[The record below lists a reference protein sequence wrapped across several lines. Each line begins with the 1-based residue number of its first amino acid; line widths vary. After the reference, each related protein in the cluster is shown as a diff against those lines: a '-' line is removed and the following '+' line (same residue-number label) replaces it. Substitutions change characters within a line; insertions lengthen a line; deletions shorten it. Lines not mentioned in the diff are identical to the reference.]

1 MIYVK
6 KKSLIVLLMTLA
18 FLFVAPKAVFA
29 QEKVKVYLFRSDTC
43 PICQQAVA
51 FFNELA
57 SDEEYKDMFELVDF
71 EVSSSKNAKLMDEV
85 SEAMGDG
92 EVNGVPYI
100 VIGDRSF
107 GGYTSSWDE
116 DIKAEIKETY
126 EDESFVDPLKDIVGE
141 TDDSN
146 DTFIIVGVLVVAVV
160 LVGGVIFFA
169 RKGSPSS
176 DEEQEETVLVE
187 EKKEEVKEE
196 IKEEIKDEE
205 VKVKSSS
212 SPKKKTVSKT
222 SSKKATGTKSTTKKT
237 QKRK

>member
-1 MIYVK
+1 MK
-6 KKSLIVLLMTLA
+6 KKSLIVLLLTMA

-43 PICQQAVA
+43 PICQKAVA

-57 SDEEYKDMFELVDF
+57 EDEEYKDMFELVDF
-71 EVSSSKNAKLMDEV
+71 EVSSSKNAKLMNEA

-92 EVNGVPYI
+92 EVSGVPYI

-107 GGYTSSWDE
+107 GGYTSSWDD
-116 DIKAEIKETY
+116 DIKEEIKTTY

-141 TDDSN
+141 TDNSN
-146 DTFIIVGVLVVAVV
+146 DTLITVGVLAVAVV
-160 LVGGVIFFA
+160 LIGGVIFLA
-169 RKGSPSS
+169 RRGSESS
-176 DEEQEETVLVE
+176 LEEEPKEAIVE

-196 IKEEIKDEE
+196 IKEEAKKEDVQE
-205 VKVKSSS
+205 KKPSS
-212 SPKKKTVSKT
+212 KKKTVSKT
-222 SSKKATGTKSTTKKT
+222 SSKKVTGTKSTTKKN

>member
-1 MIYVK
+1 MK
-6 KKSLIVLLMTLA
+6 KKSLIVLLLTMA
-18 FLFVAPKAVFA
+18 FLFVAPKMVFA

-57 SDEEYKDMFELVDF
+57 EDEEYKDMFELVDF
-71 EVSSSKNAKLMDEV
+71 EVSSTKNAKLMDKA

-92 EVNGVPYI
+92 EVSGVPYI

-116 DIKAEIKETY
+116 DIKSEIKDTY

-141 TDDSN
+141 TDNSD
-146 DTFIIVGVLVVAVV
+146 DTLITVSIFAVV
-160 LVGGVIFFA
+160 VVLIGGVIFLA
-169 RKGSPSS
+169 RRGSLSS
-176 DEEQEETVLVE
+176 LEEEQEDVVVE
-187 EKKEEVKEE
+187 EKKEEVKNE
-196 IKEEIKDEE
+196 IKEEPKNE
-205 VKVKSSS
+205 KVQEKSSS
-212 SPKKKTVSKT
+212 SKKKTVNKT
-222 SSKKATGTKSTTKKT
+222 GSKKVAGTKSTSKKT

>member
-1 MIYVK
+1 MK
-6 KKSLIVLLMTLA
+6 KKSLIVLLLTMA
-18 FLFVAPKAVFA
+18 FLFVAPKMVFA

-57 SDEEYKDMFELVDF
+57 EDEEYKDMFELVDF
-71 EVSSSKNAKLMDEV
+71 EVSSTKNAKLMDKA

-92 EVNGVPYI
+92 EVSGVPYI

-116 DIKAEIKETY
+116 DIKSEIKDTY

-141 TDDSN
+141 TDNSN
-146 DTFIIVGVLVVAVV
+146 DTLITVGILAVAVV
-160 LVGGVIFFA
+160 LIGGVIFLA
-169 RKGSPSS
+169 RRGSLSS
-176 DEEQEETVLVE
+176 LEEEQEDVVVE
-187 EKKEEVKEE
+187 EKKEEVKNE
-196 IKEEIKDEE
+196 IKEEPKNE
-205 VKVKSSS
+205 KVQEKSSS
-212 SPKKKTVSKT
+212 SKKKTVNKT
-222 SSKKATGTKSTTKKT
+222 GSKKVAGTKSTSKKT